1 MTKEKLRR
9 ILIVTFA
16 IVVIVISG
24 FRLLA
29 GEQFE
34 YRDSRFNIVASS
46 TADSNT
52 GEASSD
58 TIIEQRFINKIDRL
72 KGISIQCTTHYR
84 TNYGVINIGVYNN
97 GTLLFDE
104 SFKVSSI
111 KENEPIVVESN
122 EYLEDLTGKELTIVI
137 TSTSVHGEAVSPL
150 VCKTSQN
157 GTSLKVNDRYLEGS
171 LLFSAYG
178 QEYIFTGQYY
188 WYMAFAIWIV
198 VAILLFVTYR
208 QFCNGRS
215 NYVVLAIEAISRY
228 KFLISQ
234 LVARDFKSKYKR
246 SVLGIFWSFLN
257 PLLTMT
263 VQYFVF
269 STFFVSDTK
278 NYLVYLLVGVVC
290 YNFFNEATTMCLTSI
305 SGNARLI
312 TKVYIPKYIFPFSR
326 TISSMVN
333 LGISLIPLLLVSL
346 ITGLVLQKSAIL
358 IFYFLACLVVF
369 ALGVGMF
376 LATLM
381 VFFRDIQF
389 LWSVLSMI
397 WMYATPIFYPASIIP
412 EKYSFIIDFNPLY
425 HFIKNVRMCLID
437 GVSPG
442 PRSYIF
448 CFIFAIGSLLIG
460 SYVFKKQQ
468 DKFTLYL

>member
-1 MTKEKLRR
+1 MTKEKLKK
-9 ILIVTFA
+9 IFLLIFLAT
-16 IVVIVISG
+16 VIMLTG

-34 YRDSRFNIVASS
+34 YRDSRYNIGMEA
-46 TADSNT
+46 ADSAT
-52 GEASSD
+52 EELHKGVVV
-58 TIIEQRFINKIDRL
+58 EQEFINKIDRF
-72 KGISIQCTTHYR
+72 SSMTFAYTTHYR
-84 TNYGVINIGVYNN
+84 KNH
-97 GTLLFDE
+97 GTLRIKLYCDDSLLIYE
-104 SFKVSSI
+104 KIDVSSL
-111 KENEPIVVESN
+111 NEGEVIYIEADKMI
-122 EYLEDLTGKELTIVI
+122 EDLVGRKFRVSL
-137 TSTSVHGEAVSPL
+137 EAD
-150 VCKTSQN
+150 SQP
-157 GTSLKVNDRYLEGS
+157 GSGIS
-171 LLFSAYG
+171 LLMNSKGKQGNMYISNMRRFGNLCFSAQG

-188 WYMAFAIWIV
+188 WYMALGVWAA
-198 VAILLFVTYR
+198 VALALYLSYR
-208 QFCNGRS
+208 DFCNGKP
-215 NYVVLAIEAISRY
+215 NYIVIAIMAIGRY

-269 STFFVSDTK
+269 STFFNSDTK
-278 NYLVYLLVGVVC
+278 NYLVYLLAGVVC
-290 YNFFNEATTMCLTSI
+290 YNFFNEATTMCLTSV

-312 TKVYIPKYIFPFSR
+312 TKVYIPKYIFPLSR
-326 TISSMVN
+326 TISSMIN

-346 ITGLVLQKSAIL
+346 FTGVVLQKSAIL
-358 IFYFLACLVVF
+358 VFYFLACLVVF
-369 ALGVGMF
+369 ALGVGML

-412 EKYSFIIDFNPLY
+412 EKYSFIMDLNPLQ

-437 GVSPG
+437 GISPG
-442 PRSYIF
+442 PKSYIF
-448 CFIFAIGSLLIG
+448 CFIFAVGSLLLG
-460 SYVFKKQQ
+460 LFVFKKEQ

>member
-1 MTKEKLRR
+1 MTKEKLKKIFLLIFLATVI
-9 ILIVTFA
+9 ILT
-16 IVVIVISG
+16 G

-34 YRDSRFNIVASS
+34 YRDSRYNIGTEPADSS
-46 TADSNT
+46 TEELHK
-52 GEASSD
+52 GVVV
-58 TIIEQRFINKIDRL
+58 EQEFINKIDRFSL
-72 KGISIQCTTHYR
+72 MTFSYTTHYR
-84 TNYGVINIGVYNN
+84 KNYGTLRVKLYCGNN
-97 GTLLFDE
+97 LLIYD
-104 SFKVSSI
+104 KIDVS
-111 KENEPIVVESN
+111 E
-122 EYLEDLTGKELTIVI
+122 LEEGGII
-137 TSTSVHGEAVSPL
+137 YIEADKMIEGLVGQKFRVSL
-150 VCKTSQN
+150 EADSQP
-157 GTSLKVNDRYLEGS
+157 GSGIS
-171 LLFSAYG
+171 LLMNSKGKQGNMYINNMRRFGNLCFSAQG

-188 WYMAFAIWIV
+188 WYMALGVWAA
-198 VAILLFVTYR
+198 VALALYLSYHD
-208 QFCNGRS
+208 FCNGKP
-215 NYVVLAIEAISRY
+215 NYIVIAIMAIGRY

-269 STFFVSDTK
+269 STFFNSDTK
-278 NYLVYLLVGVVC
+278 NYLVYLLAGVVC

-312 TKVYIPKYIFPFSR
+312 TKVYIPKYIFPLSR
-326 TISSMVN
+326 TISSMIN

-346 ITGLVLQKSAIL
+346 FTGVVLQKSAIL
-358 IFYFLACLVVF
+358 VFYFLACLVVF
-369 ALGVGMF
+369 ALGVGML

-412 EKYSFIIDFNPLY
+412 EKYSFIIDLNPLQ

-437 GVSPG
+437 GISPG
-442 PRSYIF
+442 PKSYIF
-448 CFIFAIGSLLIG
+448 CFIFAVGSLLLG
-460 SYVFKKQQ
+460 LFVFKKEQ